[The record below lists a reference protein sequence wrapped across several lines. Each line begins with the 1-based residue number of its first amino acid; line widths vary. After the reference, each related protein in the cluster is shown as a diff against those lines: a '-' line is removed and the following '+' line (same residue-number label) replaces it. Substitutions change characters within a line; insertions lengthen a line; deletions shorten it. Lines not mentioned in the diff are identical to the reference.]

1 MTLAAA
7 MLAWIPFVY
16 PISLPTSAR
25 LWMFPPLALCI
36 AFVYKATRAR
46 SADTLLRGSL
56 LTFVNIVVG
65 MWVIALGVYG
75 VHALV
80 LWLG

>member
-1 MTLAAA
+1 MSAPLA

-16 PISLPTSAR
+16 PIALPPSAR

-36 AFVYKATRAR
+36 ALVYRATRAR
-46 SADTLLRGSL
+46 ATDTLLRGAL

-65 MWVIALGVYG
+65 MWAIALAVYG
-75 VHALV
+75 THALM